1 MLRAIGLAP
10 NPPSMNLVFLAGTL
24 LALAL
29 GPVLYLGARARPRLF
44 RGLDV
49 FVMIS
54 VSALVAF
61 EVVPGTYVDGGA
73 LSIVCLLAGALGPTL
88 LERLGGTVEREAHL
102 AALWLALVGLVLHAF
117 ADGAGLAPTGTDAG
131 TALGLAVVLHS
142 VPVGLAVWWLVA
154 PALGVGPAIGVIVA
168 MCAATVA
175 GYALATGLG
184 DLLGAQALACIQAL
198 VAGFI
203 LHVVFGRPHLDHGH
217 HHPHGDGN
225 AHSTPRP
232 SHRRDAP

>member
-1 MLRAIGLAP
+1 
-10 NPPSMNLVFLAGTL
+10 MNLAFLAGTL

-29 GPVLYLGARARPRLF
+29 GPVLYLGARARPRLV

-61 EVVPGTYVDGGA
+61 EVVPGTYVDGG
-73 LSIVCLLAGALGPTL
+73 LWSIACLLVGALGPTL
-88 LERLGGTVEREAHL
+88 LERMGGALKREAHL

-117 ADGAGLAPTGTDAG
+117 ADGAGLAPSGTDAG

-154 PALGVGPAIGVIVA
+154 PALGVGPAVGVIAA
-168 MCAATVA
+168 MCLATVA
-175 GYALATGLG
+175 GYALATGLSN
-184 DLLGAQALACIQAL
+184 LLGPQVLACIQAL

-217 HHPHGDGN
+217 DHPHGDRD
-225 AHSTPRP
+225 AQRTPRP
-232 SHRRDAP
+232 SHRGDAP